1 MFDRDR
7 QLELVAID
15 GPSGVGKSTV
25 SRKIAY
31 LLGYAYL
38 DTGAMYR
45 AVGYYLDRLSIGLD
59 QEVEIV
65 SAMKSLTLQ
74 LLPAKAIDDDVEVLV
89 NGENI
94 SHLIRS
100 PAMAMMASKVSALP
114 PIRAFLTEMQRMLG
128 QEGKIVA
135 EGRDVG
141 TVVFPQ
147 AAHKFF
153 LDADPEERAKRRVA
167 QLRAKGLEVLPAEI
181 LQQIIDRDAND
192 RNRALAPLRR
202 AEDAMFIDTTKISPD
217 EVVSIIYRKVTNS

>member
-1 MFDRDR
+1 
-7 QLELVAID
+7 
-15 GPSGVGKSTV
+15 
-25 SRKIAY
+25 
-31 LLGYAYL
+31 
-38 DTGAMYR
+38 
-45 AVGYYLDRLSIGLD
+45 
-59 QEVEIV
+59 
-65 SAMKSLTLQ
+65 
-74 LLPAKAIDDDVEVLV
+74 
-89 NGENI
+89 
-94 SHLIRS
+94 
-100 PAMAMMASKVSALP
+100 
-114 PIRAFLTEMQRMLG
+114 MLG

-192 RNRALAPLRR
+192 RNRVLAPLRR